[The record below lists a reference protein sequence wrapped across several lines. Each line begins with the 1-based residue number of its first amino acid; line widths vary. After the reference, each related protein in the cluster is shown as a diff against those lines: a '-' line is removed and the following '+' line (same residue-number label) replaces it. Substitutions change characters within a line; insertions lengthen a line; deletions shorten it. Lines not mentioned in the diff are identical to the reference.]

1 VRIVDD
7 QFEKLIMALTTIKIE
22 IDNNK
27 SEIEAIANK
36 LNDKAPKEGSIAI
49 VGTIDGVP
57 GTVEGAY
64 LAEPV

>member
-1 VRIVDD
+1 
-7 QFEKLIMALTTIKIE
+7 MALTTIKIE